1 MEPLKPA
8 DPAELPGIALRGRL
22 GRGGMGTVYYG
33 VTPDGEQVAVKMIR
47 ADLLEKSEA
56 RGRFDR
62 ESLGHWHGPGAP
74 GSEPNHR
81 LAAR

>member
-1 MEPLKPA
+1 MSL
-8 DPAELPGIALRGRL
+8 DGIALRGRL

-47 ADLLEKSEA
+47 EDLLEKSEA

-62 ESLGHWHGPGAP
+62 EGLAIGMVQGPG
-74 GSEPNHR
+74 
-81 LAAR
+81 

>member
-8 DPAELPGIALRGRL
+8 DPAVLGGIELRGRL

-47 ADLLEKSEA
+47 EELMDKSEVQ
-56 RGRFDR
+56 
-62 ESLGHWHGPGAP
+62 GPFRP
-74 GSEPNHR
+74 
-81 LAAR
+81 